1 MAIKIA
7 RNEQGNCINFYGSSN
22 PTHWNACLSGEVDP
36 QDNSLVNIV
45 NDITTSQSG
54 ATKYEFFNIPYTEF
68 LDEESNSFANAQ

>member
-22 PTHWNACLSGEVDP
+22 PTHWNACLSGQVDP
-36 QDNSLVNIV
+36 QNSELVNIV

-54 ATKYEFFNIPYTEF
+54 ITQYEFFNIPYT
-68 LDEESNSFANAQ
+68 